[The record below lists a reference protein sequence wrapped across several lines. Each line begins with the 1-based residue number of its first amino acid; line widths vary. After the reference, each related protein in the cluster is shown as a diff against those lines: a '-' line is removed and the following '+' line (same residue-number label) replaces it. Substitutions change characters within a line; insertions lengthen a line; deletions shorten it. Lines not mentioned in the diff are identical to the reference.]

1 MTDTTSLRLRQI
13 MRERDLS
20 QVDILRL
27 CEPICKKFGL
37 KLTKSD
43 LSQYVSGK
51 VIPGQWKL
59 SILGQALNVREGWL
73 MGLDVPMER
82 PETPATDAAGVDLD
96 SETLD
101 FIQMY
106 QMLSPESR
114 ADVANHVRRLF
125 ELEAKR

>member
-1 MTDTTSLRLRQI
+1 MADTTSLRLRQI
-13 MRERDLS
+13 MRERDLN

-27 CEPICKKFGL
+27 CEPICKRFGL

-51 VIPGQWKL
+51 VAPGQWKL
-59 SILGQALNVREGWL
+59 SILGQALNVSEGWL

-82 PETPATDAAGVDLD
+82 KEAPTAEAAGAGLD
-96 SETLD
+96 EDTAE
-101 FIQMY
+101 FIQMF
-106 QMLSPESR
+106 QMLSSESK
-114 ADVANHVRRLF
+114 ADVVNHVRRLF